1 MQALCDFFKQ
11 IDNMAIKAVALRC
24 LFDWN
29 LFGAKF
35 FLYFSFKVQ
44 NNQEDSKFSNIIDQR
59 LDNTFTAEGM
69 KEVIQLIVRCVQ
81 PSSERRPT
89 MSYVVME
96 LNRIREKEVSLTTVM
111 GEGTSDVALGSILF
125 KTTE

>member
-1 MQALCDFFKQ
+1 MIFLKQ

-24 LFDWN
+24 SFDWN

-35 FLYFSFKVQ
+35 FLLYFSFKVQ

-69 KEVIQLIVRCVQ
+69 EEVIQLIVQCVQ

-96 LNRIREKEVSLTTVM
+96 LDRIREKEISLTTVM
-111 GEGTSDVALGSILF
+111 GEGTPHVALGSFLF